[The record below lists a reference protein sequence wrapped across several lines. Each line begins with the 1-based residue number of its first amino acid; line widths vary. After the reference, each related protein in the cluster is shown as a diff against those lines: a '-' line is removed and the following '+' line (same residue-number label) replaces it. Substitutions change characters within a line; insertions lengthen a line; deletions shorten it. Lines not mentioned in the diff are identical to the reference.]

1 MSCNTDC
8 AGSTVILADGE
19 RPSHEIPLS
28 LFRSAARVVVC
39 DGAWRTS
46 VLLGRKPDVVV
57 GDGDSLDAGDI
68 AELDR
73 LGVPVVKDP
82 EQDTNDL
89 CKAFRYV
96 TGIPGTER
104 ICILGAIGKREDH
117 AIGNIFH
124 LIDFAALNPDV
135 CIVTDSGV
143 FEPVLPSGKTWNDVS
158 FVNMPISVFASH
170 PDTVMESE
178 GLKWPLNGVRFDSL
192 WRGTLNRIVT
202 PCFSIRTDHPA
213 IVFRLHCR
221 HLVAEYPKS

>member
-1 MSCNTDC
+1 M
-8 AGSTVILADGE
+8 
-19 RPSHEIPLS
+19 
-28 LFRSAARVVVC
+28 
-39 DGAWRTS
+39 
-46 VLLGRKPDVVV
+46 LGRKPDVVV

-202 PCFSIRTDHPA
+202 LCFSIRTDHPA

>member
-1 MSCNTDC
+1 M
-8 AGSTVILADGE
+8 ILADGE

-104 ICILGAIGKREDH
+104 ICILEKLGTH
-117 AIGNIFH
+117 
-124 LIDFAALNPDV
+124 
-135 CIVTDSGV
+135 
-143 FEPVLPSGKTWNDVS
+143 PSRK
-158 FVNMPISVFASH
+158 
-170 PDTVMESE
+170 
-178 GLKWPLNGVRFDSL
+178 
-192 WRGTLNRIVT
+192 
-202 PCFSIRTDHPA
+202 
-213 IVFRLHCR
+213 
-221 HLVAEYPKS
+221 

>member
-1 MSCNTDC
+1 MMSCNTDC

-221 HLVAEYPKS
+221 H